1 MDKKL
6 PNEKILQMLRDLQAG
21 KLPAGQDNLPEHVK
35 EMIRNAEATGAKVMA
50 VTADQFAEMTGSGLD
65 GLLATGMML
74 SVHADRDAKDPRYA
88 LGNKYAKELSDR
100 EFELMRIIK
109 GEPAIARDAIRLQ
122 ALMFANVDEIMEIAK
137 DKKADSPLS
146 QQVVLSTLAMMKTIG
161 ISNLYDA
168 LAAGPARL
176 RWHGVPGR
184 ALDVIRQMGGNVP
197 VAIAKRLD
205 LPLSAV
211 RTITDEMAAVVPLA
225 PLPPEKV
232 FDPDLN
238 GSFMRSLS
246 PEHNEALDVLVAA
259 GFATLGD
266 LFNKTQGFVELEE
279 KYGISS
285 ENTFKL
291 GYILEKIDSVSIEA
305 IDAVI
310 ALMPEDPEEKAERER
325 EAATQPVILLT
336 DPVVIA
342 GLGVNLTTTLEI
354 AGVVDLHEVT
364 GLRPT
369 EAGTA
374 IREALGEES
383 FEAIKNVVRFKS
395 TGCDCAACRDFK
407 QRYVE
412 DNPAIKEALRFP
424 PQKPTLH

>member
-6 PNEKILQMLRDLQAG
+6 PNEKILQMIRDLESG
-21 KLPAGQDNLPEHVK
+21 KLPQAQDLPEHVK

-50 VTADQFAEMTGSGLD
+50 VTADQFAALGGD
-65 GLLATGMML
+65 VGGLLAGGLML
-74 SVHADRDAKDPRYA
+74 SVNANRDTKDPRYA

-100 EFELMRIIK
+100 EFELMRIIG
-109 GEPAIARDAIRLQ
+109 GEPAVARDAIRLQ

-137 DKKADSPLS
+137 EKQADSPLS
-146 QQVVLSTLAMMKTIG
+146 QQVVLSTLAMLKTVG
-161 ISNLYDA
+161 IANLYDA
-168 LAAGPARL
+168 LAAGPQRL
-176 RWHGVPGR
+176 RWHGMPGR
-184 ALDVIRQMGGNVP
+184 ALDVIRQMANNVP
-197 VAIAKRLD
+197 LAISKRLD
-205 LPLSAV
+205 LPMSAV
-211 RTITDEMAAVVPLA
+211 RIITDEMAKVVPLE
-225 PLPPEKV
+225 PLPAEKV

-238 GSFMRSLS
+238 SAFMRNLS
-246 PEHNEALDVLVAA
+246 PEHNEALDALVAA

-279 KYGISS
+279 KYGISP
-285 ENTFKL
+285 EHTLKL

-305 IDAVI
+305 IDSVM

-325 EAATQPVILLT
+325 EAATQPVITLT

-342 GLGVNLTTTLEI
+342 GLGINLTTTLEI
-354 AGVVDLHEVT
+354 AGIVDLHEVT

-383 FEAIKNVVRFKS
+383 IEAIKNVVRFKS

-424 PQKPTLH
+424 AQKPTLH